1 MTVKE
6 EIKELIN
13 QPEKLKQIEKKLKGK
28 IKKEVANA
36 ENVSFWRL
44 NFPKLLFKGNTSGKI
59 KFGSSQKVRQ

>member
-36 ENVSFWRL
+36 ENVSF
-44 NFPKLLFKGNTSGKI
+44 
-59 KFGSSQKVRQ
+59 